1 MTEAGDRTRAK
12 TLPRR
17 KLLLAGAGT
26 AAAGAAGAH
35 WWYGAPA
42 LVEGDR
48 AARDRVALFDRGLVP
63 VDLSGWTRPEGL
75 KPAYPTLDADIVVD
89 ILVVGAGLAGSSL
102 ALHLA
107 EAGVSVAVIEARQ
120 PGWGA
125 SGRNAGHILPTLR
138 DPSVFDAFPDRGNRF
153 LDAFAEHHTL
163 PFDLQAKHGFA
174 ADAVKSGYIN
184 AGTSADDIASFRAQ
198 TAWMEERKMLRVAE
212 IGGSELREAT
222 GSPHW
227 SHALVYLD
235 GGRVNPYR
243 MTNGIAA
250 AAAKAGARI
259 FGHSAAIDIDGAGNR
274 WTVRTGTGSVTADK
288 VVFCTN
294 AYATDIV
301 PAFARSFYP
310 LTAYALTTKPL
321 SPEARRVIMPGGQT
335 LAQVPI
341 DLNPLVID
349 EHGRMIL
356 SSIPKV
362 YGADDA
368 QWHFAN
374 QMAWVG
380 DIWPETRGMRFELE
394 TYWTGRVALRDR
406 EFPGV
411 FEVRPGLYGL
421 MYFNAWGNVMAPL
434 MGKLLAEGL
443 ARGDLAT
450 LPFPLEKP
458 AALSNIGKQ
467 DRIIRHVMLPAAR
480 QAQRWGIV

>member
-1 MTEAGDRTRAK
+1 MA
-12 TLPRR
+12 LSRR
-17 KLLLAGAGT
+17 KLLLAGAGM
-26 AAAGAAGAH
+26 AAIGGTGAH
-35 WWYGAPA
+35 WWYGAPS
-42 LVEGDR
+42 LVEGDS
-48 AARDRVALFDRGLVP
+48 AARDKAALFDRGLVP
-63 VDLSGWTRPEGL
+63 VELSGWTMPEGI
-75 KPAYPTLDADIVVD
+75 KPPYPALAADITADV
-89 ILVVGAGLAGSSL
+89 LVVSAGLAGSSL

-125 SGRNAGHILPTLR
+125 SGRNAGHVLPTLR
-138 DPSVFDAFPDRGNRF
+138 DPSVFDGFPDRGRRF

-174 ADAVKSGYIN
+174 ADAVRSGYIN
-184 AGTSADDIASFRAQ
+184 AGTSAEDIASFRAQ
-198 TAWMEERKMLRVAE
+198 TAWMEERGMLRVAE
-212 IGGSELREAT
+212 IGGDALRQAT
-222 GSPHW
+222 GSAHW

-250 AAAKAGARI
+250 AAANAGARI
-259 FGHSAAIDIDGAGNR
+259 FGQSPAIDIDGAGGR
-274 WTVRTGTGSVTADK
+274 WRVRTATSSVTASK

-294 AYATDIV
+294 AYATAVV
-301 PAFARSFYP
+301 PAFTKGFYP

-321 SPEARRVIMPGGQT
+321 PAEARRAIMPGGQT

-349 EHGRMIL
+349 EHGRMVL
-356 SSIPKV
+356 SSIPKI
-362 YGADDA
+362 YGAEDA
-368 QWHFAN
+368 QWHFEN
-374 QMAWVG
+374 QMAWVH
-380 DIWPETRGMRFELE
+380 DIWPETRGMPIELE

-411 FEVRPGLYGL
+411 FEVQPGLYGL

-434 MGKLLAEGL
+434 MGKLFAEGL
-443 ARGDLAT
+443 AGGDLAA

-458 AALSNIGKQ
+458 AAVSNIGKQ
-467 DRIIRHVMLPAAR
+467 DRIIRHVMIPAAR
-480 QAQRWGIV
+480 QAQRWGTI